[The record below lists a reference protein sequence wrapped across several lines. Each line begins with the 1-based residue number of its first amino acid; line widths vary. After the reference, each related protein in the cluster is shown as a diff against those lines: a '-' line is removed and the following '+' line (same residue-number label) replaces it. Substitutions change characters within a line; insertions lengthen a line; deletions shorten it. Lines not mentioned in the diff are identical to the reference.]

1 MHLIFRNLQYLWA
14 ILGEKY
20 SWRERMCPGR
30 ESWGMP
36 AGKGSMDGRR
46 GARWMVDRGNVA
58 SGHYCI
64 VTKASEWLSSRK
76 VSG

>member
-36 AGKGSMDGRR
+36 AGKGSMAEEEHVG
-46 GARWMVDRGNVA
+46 
-58 SGHYCI
+58 
-64 VTKASEWLSSRK
+64 WLTEDM
-76 VSG
+76 